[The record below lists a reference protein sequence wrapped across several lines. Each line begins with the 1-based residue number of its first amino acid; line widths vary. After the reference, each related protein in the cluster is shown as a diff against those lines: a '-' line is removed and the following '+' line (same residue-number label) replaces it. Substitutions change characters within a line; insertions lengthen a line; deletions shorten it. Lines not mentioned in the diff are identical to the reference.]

1 MNWKSIKEWFVAE
14 HPPIDPGDVVCTVD
28 GVEEEKAQEGKSRKA
43 SSDPSPYAHRCLV
56 VVVVVFRSLVRI
68 A

>member
-28 GVEEEKAQEGKSRKA
+28 GKEEERKSRDMHWLRIDRYFHSEMDKDKA
-43 SSDPSPYAHRCLV
+43 KDKDKGNSKNTD
-56 VVVVVFRSLVRI
+56 
-68 A
+68 